1 MSVCPYSST
10 GESRARSSERARERE
25 RNAHSTA
32 RHLSVPV
39 HCLRKCTL
47 ILAIKEQIVRGAMPA
62 LTAAVQW
69 SRLQGGSRL
78 AKTLS
83 PPSVFSFLGLYR
95 LPPPLLLLHHHH
107 PKKKKCFCARVS
119 VRRALGWKKPLHT
132 DVGGGE
138 RQQQKPDECVIRLA
152 SVPANVPIREG
163 G

>member
-1 MSVCPYSST
+1 MCVCVCVCVSVCPYSST
-10 GESRARSSERARERE
+10 RESRARSSERASKRE

-95 LPPPLLLLHHHH
+95 LPPP
-107 PKKKKCFCARVS
+107 PPPPPPPPSQKKKVLLCPSLRTQGAGLEKALTH
-119 VRRALGWKKPLHT
+119 RRRWG
-132 DVGGGE
+132 
-138 RQQQKPDECVIRLA
+138 
-152 SVPANVPIREG
+152 RETAAKT
-163 G
+163 